1 MTPKEQLKLW
11 VKGKS
16 VHSKTKNEDEC
27 CPDFSC
33 CHPYLLAPLH
43 ERQAFSE
50 ACLSGDR
57 KTAKV
62 LMRKF
67 LMKKIA
73 TN

>member
-1 MTPKEQLKLW
+1 MKPEEQLKLW

-16 VHSKTKNEDEC
+16 VHSKSKNKDEC

-43 ERQAFSE
+43 ERQAFSK
-50 ACLSGDR
+50 ACRSGDN
-57 KTAKV
+57 KTAEV
-62 LMRKF
+62 LMEKF
-67 LMKKIA
+67 LRKKIA